1 MSMRF
6 LLVGYAVILTFFVL
20 GCFAIDRGAPG
31 LKGMRRLQWAFSAA
45 VAGAVLAQSRP
56 LVPSFFSIVA
66 AQLFF
71 FSTFVLVHQAIN
83 DLLELNKRYVKVSI
97 ALGAVLCS
105 GLLFFSSVHPSIF
118 ARICVVD
125 VAAII
130 QIALTLNVIFRYTPE
145 PLRTSIRATQWMI
158 TGFAA
163 LRILRFVFTILYPPQ
178 SDLLHLYGVQ
188 AYLVFA
194 NCMFGVGTGLS
205 LIWLSLSSQRSH
217 LQMLAL
223 TDGLTGLLNRRAFD
237 EALQRE
243 LIYAQRHG
251 SATALVLIDL
261 DFFKKINDAHGHSA
275 GDEVIRRVSATLR
288 VGLRGSDAIARF
300 GGEEFIM
307 MLRDADLDQA
317 LMVAERVRERVESL
331 DDLPG
336 SVHVTASVGVAVSSP
351 VDTSESLLRKADE
364 ALYCSK
370 RSGRNTVKH
379 HPQGSEDCFSA
390 AKLEAVLNVRD
401 YRDLNAGQSILR

>member
-6 LLVGYAVILTFFVL
+6 LLVGYAVILAFFVL
-20 GCFAIDRGAPG
+20 SCFAIDRGTPG
-31 LKGMRRLQWAFSAA
+31 LKGVRWLKWAFGAA
-45 VAGAVLAQSRP
+45 VAGAVLAQLRP
-56 LVPSFFSIVA
+56 LVPSFFSIVL
-66 AQLFF
+66 AQLMFF
-71 FSTFVLVHQAIN
+71 LSFVLVHQAIN
-83 DLLELNKRYVKVSI
+83 DLLELNKRYVTASI
-97 ALGAVLCS
+97 ALGVA
-105 GLLFFSSVHPSIF
+105 LFGGMVWFNNVHPSLF

-125 VAAII
+125 VAAIS
-130 QIALTLNVIFRYTPE
+130 QIAMTAFVIFRYTPV
-145 PLRTSIRATQWMI
+145 PLRSGVRATEWMVAAF
-158 TGFAA
+158 GA
-163 LRILRFVFTILYPPQ
+163 LRVARFVFTILHPPP
-178 SDLLHLYGVQ
+178 SDLMHLDGVQ

-194 NCMFGVGTGLS
+194 NCILGVGTGLS

-243 LIYAQRHG
+243 LIYAQRHKR
-251 SATALVLIDL
+251 ATALVLIDL
-261 DFFKKINDAHGHSA
+261 DFFKRINDAHGHSA

-307 MLRDADLDQA
+307 MLRDADLSQA
-317 LMVAERVRERVESL
+317 LMVAERVREQVDSL
-331 DDLPG
+331 RDLPG

-351 VDTSESLLRKADE
+351 ADTSESLLRKTDE

-370 RSGRNTVKH
+370 RSGRNTVKY
-379 HPQGSEDCFSA
+379 HPQGYEDCIYA
-390 AKLEAVLNVRD
+390 AELEAILNVGD
-401 YRDLNAGQSILR
+401 IAM